1 MLVLDKGEKGMLK
14 TLTNEEIYFINEQLN
29 KVFNESQQYLPAK
42 VNFYIQ
48 KNKKKIAELALEVE
62 AARTQIIQNFGELKD
77 DGKCYI
83 PQDKIQI
90 AQQELIDLLSIKQEI
105 EINIISLVDIENLHF
120 TLPQMEALM
129 FMIEE

>member
-1 MLVLDKGEKGMLK
+1 MLK
-14 TLTNEEIYFINEQLN
+14 TLINEEIYLINEQLN
-29 KVFNESQQYLPAK
+29 KIFNDSQQYLPAK
-42 VNFYIQ
+42 VNFYIW
-48 KNKKKIAELALEVE
+48 KNKKKIAELAVEIEV
-62 AARTQIIQNFGELKD
+62 ARTQIIKNFGELKE
-77 DGKCYI
+77 DGGYHI

-105 EINIISLVDIENLHF
+105 EINPISLVDIENLHF